1 MNQGNTVTV
10 SKWIEKWLQT
20 YVKSNLAYKTYDSY
34 NAVAN
39 ILNTYFPELNETS
52 VNGFD
57 AFQAQK
63 IINSLADKFAR
74 STLCTLRVIFHE
86 SYYYT
91 ESIPALHTRQ
101 LGKLMI
107 PKSARVKIV
116 RAMTR
121 PEQEAVEEAAQT
133 VL

>member
-74 STLCTLRVIFHE
+74 STVC
-86 SYYYT
+86 
-91 ESIPALHTRQ
+91 
-101 LGKLMI
+101 
-107 PKSARVKIV
+107 SAGMLSV
-116 RAMTR
+116 
-121 PEQEAVEEAAQT
+121 
-133 VL
+133 